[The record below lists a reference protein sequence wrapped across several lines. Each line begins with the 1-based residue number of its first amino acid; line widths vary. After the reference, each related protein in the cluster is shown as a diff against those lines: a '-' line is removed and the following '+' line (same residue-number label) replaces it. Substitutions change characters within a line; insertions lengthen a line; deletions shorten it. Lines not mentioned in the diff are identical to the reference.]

1 MSGNEDVT
9 TEAAVRTDWTRLTG
23 ERAARELLKSGKK
36 RGV

>member
-9 TEAAVRTDWTRLTG
+9 AEAAVRTDWTRLAS
-23 ERAARELLKSGKK
+23 ERAARELLESGKK